1 MFSSQASH
9 GGSGDMMHD
18 GVIQLTRT
26 VFARKY
32 NIVRKS
38 LKGKQNNKPSPDKN
52 TTSNFRFV

>member
-1 MFSSQASH
+1 
-9 GGSGDMMHD
+9 MMHD
-18 GVIQLTRT
+18 GVIQLTRA

-52 TTSNFRFV
+52 KTSNFRFV